1 MPDELRSRASPFA
14 DGTDEKPRSVAH
26 WSRSSFAVL
35 SLLLPGAGQVAQRR
49 YGAAAL
55 QLATVVTYLATA
67 TSAVGSRAFWLAL
80 AWNAW
85 SAIDAYWHA
94 SDA

>member
-1 MPDELRSRASPFA
+1 MPESPSPPSVPVVHDA
-14 DGTDEKPRSVAH
+14 GEKPRSLAH
-26 WSRSSFAVL
+26 WSPSSFSLL
-35 SLLLPGAGQVAQRR
+35 SLLLPGAGQLAQRR
-49 YGAAAL
+49 YVAAAV
-55 QLATVVTYLATA
+55 QLLTVGSYLAAA
-67 TSAVGSRAFWLAL
+67 TGAGGGRAYLLAL